1 MLKSIEQGK
10 LLAARYL
17 PSCELGDI
25 IPLLLPN
32 THVQH
37 AVRRSHSS
45 LSKRHRLHADVGDAL
60 QPFAARWIVSGRV
73 STTANLLANAS
84 DERTLA

>member
-1 MLKSIEQGK
+1 MEQGK
-10 LLAARYL
+10 LLASRYL

-25 IPLLLPN
+25 MPLLLPY

-37 AVRRSHSS
+37 AVRRSHRS

-60 QPFAARWIVSGRV
+60 QPFATRWIVSARV
-73 STTANLLANAS
+73 SITAILIANAS
-84 DERTLA
+84 YERTLA